1 MLGVSP
7 SACLTHSGRSCCH
20 EIFADLRMMQHPA
33 HRDKMLMAKEGVE
46 GFDRRKGLRSE
57 DVGLSGCNENSS
69 FSSYEQNWS
78 TKQFG
83 ATDPVACLR
92 KGTQLTFMSVCPRD
106 SNILSGS
113 KADKAGAPQ
122 WSALLR
128 KCQEGRFD
136 PIYHLHLS

>member
-1 MLGVSP
+1 MR
-7 SACLTHSGRSCCH
+7 SA
-20 EIFADLRMMQHPA
+20 
-33 HRDKMLMAKEGVE
+33 
-46 GFDRRKGLRSE
+46 

-69 FSSYEQNWS
+69 FSSCEQSWS

-106 SNILSGS
+106 GHILSGS

-122 WSALLR
+122 WAVLLR
-128 KCQEGRFD
+128 KGQEGRLD
-136 PIYHLHLS
+136 PVYHLHLS